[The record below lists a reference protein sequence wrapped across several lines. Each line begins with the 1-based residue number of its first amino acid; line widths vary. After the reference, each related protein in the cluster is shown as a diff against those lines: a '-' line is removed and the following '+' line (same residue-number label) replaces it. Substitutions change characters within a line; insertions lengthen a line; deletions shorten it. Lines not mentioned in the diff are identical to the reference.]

1 MSSLDAASLADLE
14 GAAGAGAVWQGGQRV
29 LALEKKLRGHDGI
42 PDVDLPPW
50 LNATLRPY

>member
-14 GAAGAGAVWQGGQRV
+14 EAAGAVWQGGQRV
-29 LALEKKLRGHDGI
+29 LALGKKLRGHDGI
-42 PDVDLPPW
+42 PAVDLPPW